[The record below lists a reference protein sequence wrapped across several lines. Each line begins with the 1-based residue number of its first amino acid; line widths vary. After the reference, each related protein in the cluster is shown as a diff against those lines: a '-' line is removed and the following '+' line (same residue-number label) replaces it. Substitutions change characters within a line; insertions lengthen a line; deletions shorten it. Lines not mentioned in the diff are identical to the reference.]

1 MEEEAKP
8 GAPMWIVTFAD
19 LMSLLMC
26 FFVMLLSMASMNAM
40 KFKQVAESLEKAFG
54 VQRETTDL
62 DPPKGTSK
70 DLKHFSPGMPSERSA
85 ETIKQDTTE
94 EKSHLETFS
103 GERGLGEKAQAA
115 ADRQLRQTL
124 EQIER
129 RLVAE
134 LADGQIEVERDGDR
148 VILRIKEKGS
158 FGSGSADF
166 APPFRDVL
174 DRIAESI
181 GPMPG
186 TLSIEGHTDD
196 VPMRGPRFRSNW
208 ELSSAR
214 AAAVATAILSSSEI
228 SPDRLKVSGYA
239 ETRPRAPNDSNENR
253 AKNRRVEIVIDLS
266 EAATELRDRARELLE
281 GGRED
286 LLPELG
292 WE

>member
-26 FFVMLLSMASMNAM
+26 FFVMLLSMASMDAM

-62 DPPKGTSK
+62 DPPKGTSP
-70 DLKHFSPGMPSERSA
+70 DFKHFVPGKPSDLSS
-85 ETIKQDTTE
+85 DTVRQATTD

-103 GERGLGEKAQAA
+103 GDRGLSEKTQAV
-115 ADRQLRQTL
+115 ADKQLRQVL

-174 DRIAESI
+174 GRISETLAH
-181 GPMPG
+181 MPG
-186 TLSIEGHTDD
+186 TVAIEGHTDD
-196 VPMRGPRFRSNW
+196 IPMRGPRFRSNW

-214 AAAVATAILSSSEI
+214 AAAVATAILSSAAI
-228 SPDRLKVSGYA
+228 PPDRVKVSGFA
-239 ETRPRAPNDSNENR
+239 ETKPRAPNDSNENR
-253 AKNRRVEIVIDLS
+253 AQNRRVEIVIDLT
-266 EAATELRDRARELLE
+266 AAASDLRERARELLE

>member
-40 KFKQVAESLEKAFG
+40 KFKQVADSLEKAFG

-62 DPPKGTSK
+62 DPPKGTSP
-70 DLKHFSPGMPSERSA
+70 DFKHFVPGKPSEQSSDTVR
-85 ETIKQDTTE
+85 QDTTE

-103 GERGLGEKAQAA
+103 GDRGLSEKAQAA
-115 ADRQLRQTL
+115 ADKQLRQTL

-166 APPFRDVL
+166 APPFREVIKRLADTL
-174 DRIAESI
+174 

-186 TLSIEGHTDD
+186 TVSIEGHTDD
-196 VPMRGPRFRSNW
+196 IPMRGPRFRSNW

-214 AAAVATAILSSSEI
+214 AAAVATAVLSTSTI
-228 SPDRLKVSGYA
+228 PPDRIKVSGYA
-239 ETRPRAPNDSNENR
+239 ETKPLVPNDSNESR
-253 AKNRRVEIVIDLS
+253 AKNRRVEIVIDLT
-266 EAATELRDRARELLE
+266 EAATDLRNRAIELLE